1 TTPTLSEALAVTLVV
16 PPTVAP
22 ETGEVMLTVGG
33 VVSLNTVTVSAAE
46 VVRLPAASGATAVS
60 VCGPLLAV
68 VVFQETEYG
77 AAASSTPRLAPSSRN
92 CTPTTPTLS
101 EALAV
106 TLVVPPTV
114 APETGEVMLTVGGV
128 VSLNTVTV
136 TAEQA
141 SGLQAASRASVVS
154 VCAPWLAV
162 ALPPRRS
169 SGRAASST
177 PRLAPSSRNCTPTT
191 PTLSE
196 ALAVTLVVP
205 PTVAPE
211 TGEVM
216 LTVGGVVSLNT
227 VT

>member
-1 TTPTLSEALAVTLVV
+1 
-16 PPTVAP
+16 
-22 ETGEVMLTVGG
+22 MLTVGG
-33 VVSLNTVTVSAAE
+33 VVAFPYAAVFGSE
-46 VVRLPAASGATAVS
+46 VVRLPAASRATAVS
-60 VCGPLLAV
+60 VCEPLLAV

-136 TAEQA
+136 TAAEVVR
-141 SGLQAASRASVVS
+141 LPAASRATAVS
-154 VCAPWLAV
+154 VCEPLLAV
-162 ALPPRRS
+162 VVFQETEYLHDAPPIS
-169 SGRAASST
+169 
-177 PRLAPSSRNCTPTT
+177 RLAPSSRNCTPTT

-227 VT
+227 VTVTAAE